1 MRFLLSVS
9 LLAVVACGGSDVVA
23 PAAIAGKW
31 AEGFTVPG
39 NGFEMDLSASGSSV
53 SGVGTWAGEAG
64 PSGTLS
70 VTGTSDATGVH
81 LDLVFTETVPR
92 AGNVSISHFDGRLS
106 SSNILSGSIHV
117 ANTGQPPGP
126 DGPITYHR
134 A

>member
-31 AEGFTVPG
+31 VEGFTIPG
-39 NGFEMDLSASGSSV
+39 SGFEMDLSLSGSNIA
-53 SGVGTWAGEAG
+53 GVGTWAGEAG
-64 PSGTLS
+64 PSVTLS

-92 AGNVSISHFDGRLS
+92 VGNVSISHFDGRLS
-106 SSNILSGSIHV
+106 SSNTLSGSIHV
-117 ANTGQPPGP
+117 ANPGQPPGP
-126 DGPITYHR
+126 ESAITYHR
-134 A
+134 S